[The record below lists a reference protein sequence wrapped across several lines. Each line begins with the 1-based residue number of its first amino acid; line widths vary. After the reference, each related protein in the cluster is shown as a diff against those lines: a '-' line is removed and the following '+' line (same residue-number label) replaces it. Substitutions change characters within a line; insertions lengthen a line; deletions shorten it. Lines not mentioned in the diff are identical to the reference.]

1 MLSILTVTLPIYILI
16 ALGYSVVRWGL
27 FPRDGMKTLGL
38 FVVRFALP
46 ALLFK
51 ALSQSPVEDVLNG
64 RFLLAYAL
72 GSLLSF
78 GWGWFSE
85 RQHEDSFR
93 AIRGIGMSVS
103 NTGFVGAPIV
113 LQWLG
118 PSVSVAFA
126 LAMIV
131 ENLLIL
137 PLTLVLAERN
147 QRGGASPSELL
158 GQTLKPLIKNPLILA
173 IFSGFLCAVFEVDLP
188 APITRVVDLLAGAS
202 GAVALMVIGGT
213 LVGLKTEGMLPDVG
227 KLVAGKL
234 IVHPLCVGLFMFLL
248 MANQPILCAAA
259 IALAAMPMM
268 GIYPIIG
275 QKYRHDGFC
284 AAALLMTT
292 VASFFTL
299 LGLMSL
305 LKHFVLN

>member
-1 MLSILTVTLPIYILI
+1 MLSILTITLPIYILI
-16 ALGYSVVRWGL
+16 GLGYSVVRWGS
-27 FPRDGMKTLGL
+27 FPREGMRMLGL
-38 FVVRFALP
+38 FVVQFALP

-51 ALSQSPVEDVLNG
+51 ALAHSTVEDVLNW

-78 GWGWFSE
+78 CWGWLGE
-85 RQHEDSFR
+85 RQHVNSFR

-103 NTGFVGAPIV
+103 NTGFIGAPIV

-126 LAMIV
+126 LAMVV
-131 ENLLIL
+131 ENILIL
-137 PLTLVLAERN
+137 PLTLILAERS
-147 QRGGASPSELL
+147 QDKEASAIEVLK
-158 GQTLKPLIKNPLILA
+158 QTIRPLIKNPLILA
-173 IFSGFLCAVFEVDLP
+173 IFFGFLCALFEVSLP
-188 APITRVVDLLAGAS
+188 APITRVIDMLAGAS

-213 LVGLKTEGMLPDVG
+213 LVGLKTDGLLPEVAKIAVG
-227 KLVAGKL
+227 KLV
-234 IVHPLCVGLFMFLL
+234 VHPSCVAIFMLLL
-248 MANQPILCAAA
+248 MSSQPMLCAAA

-292 VASFFTL
+292 MLSFFTL
-299 LGLMSL
+299 LGWMSL
-305 LKHFVLN
+305 LKHLVLD